1 LIAVLKRVSLHNIIR
16 WKGNRLMIGI
26 VVAMMV
32 AGSGADSR
40 HDFAECLK
48 QADSKAQA
56 QKIGADGFVAFAQ
69 SACASAEGPFE
80 ASLVNS
86 NVSHGMSK
94 KAAATDAALQV
105 SDYYS
110 ERLDNYKVELQP
122 LPAQAAAA
130 PPPTTTP
137 APTPAAAPAQ
147 PK

>member
-1 LIAVLKRVSLHNIIR
+1 
-16 WKGNRLMIGI
+16 MIGI

-32 AGSGADSR
+32 AGSGVDSR

-48 QADSKAQA
+48 QADSKAQVQNIA
-56 QKIGADGFVAFAQ
+56 ADGFVAFAQ
-69 SACASAEGPFE
+69 SACASVETPFE
-80 ASLVNS
+80 ASLVSS

-94 KAAATDAALQV
+94 KAAATDAASQV

-122 LPAQAAAA
+122 LAPAKPSAPAA
-130 PPPTTTP
+130 
-137 APTPAAAPAQ
+137 TPAAAPAQ